1 MISLTWLFLAVVA
14 SLSSLVAVIVLV
26 VAAAAD
32 GGLPLS
38 RLVVVVVRRQLNLV
52 TGAGFDGSSIVV
64 GSFWCSS
71 VSVGVSIFHIKVS
84 GVSSNLYGSLR
95 WLI

>member
-1 MISLTWLFLAVVA
+1 M
-14 SLSSLVAVIVLV
+14 

-52 TGAGFDGSSIVV
+52 TGAGFDGSSNHQNQQGQRQLLLLLLILVVAVAVIAVVVV
-64 GSFWCSS
+64 G
-71 VSVGVSIFHIKVS
+71 VVGVGG
-84 GVSSNLYGSLR
+84 GVSR
-95 WLI
+95 DRC

>member
-1 MISLTWLFLAVVA
+1 MV
-14 SLSSLVAVIVLV
+14 VIVLV
-26 VAAAAD
+26 VAAAAG

-38 RLVVVVVRRQLNLV
+38 LLVVVVVRRRLNPV
-52 TGAGFDGSSIVV
+52 TAAGFDGSSIVV

-71 VSVGVSIFHIKVS
+71 VGVGVSLFHIKVS
-84 GVSSNLYGSLR
+84 GVSGDLYRSLR